1 MHSNVLMHIHRG
13 ELGVKCAGVFT
24 SQPLIVFFFIP
35 SPRDN
40 AIQILD
46 VFRYKV

>member
-24 SQPLIVFFFIP
+24 SQPLIVFFSYRLPETTRFK
-35 SPRDN
+35 
-40 AIQILD
+40 
-46 VFRYKV
+46 F